1 MYNVC
6 KHINLFNYSTV
17 CIQRPV
23 STLTK
28 QNAAWNV
35 NIDAGVLT
43 SVNIDPQRCA
53 VVGIHYELQE

>member
-1 MYNVC
+1 MSVNISNC
-6 KHINLFNYSTV
+6 LITV
-17 CIQRPV
+17 QYVIQRPV

-35 NIDAGVLT
+35 NMDAGVFT

-53 VVGIHYELQE
+53 VVGIHYELHE